1 MMINSSTAEVPGLR
15 PIETPK
21 NSSGD
26 GSSSSSSSFF
36 ASSPISPESV
46 DSSYSGG
53 GSSESPKEF
62 VLPHHRNDGTGATT
76 VFRRIR
82 TTLTSPFRRSP
93 LAQRVISI
101 GRHDEENILLQSS
114 SASGGRRGYRTARG
128 VGSGGGSGGTSGGR
142 SYYRNIAVLLLC
154 IVGIVGMWTI
164 MRSDGSSGSSGSN
177 GGGAKLVPGASS
189 ARSAAAQQ
197 NPFTFRPFAVEGSP
211 SEEAIDLFRQAY
223 GTTGNVEAEDKEEEE
238 EDEQKAQEK
247 SYIGIDDPLN
257 PGSIF
262 IVLDLNEESIAGGSN
277 ARGRNNFINR
287 DGSLFSIMNKFD
299 ADVRS
304 YLVEKFTPSF
314 FEAYS
319 SENGDEESA
328 GGSSSTTETAPK
340 MVDVKSFY
348 SVLADNLPHIA
359 GSQYATPD
367 GFTTLMEVKF
377 AIPSRHT
384 QSTVAID
391 AYTRIVVDTVKSYI
405 SKSIPS
411 GITAEYTGLP
421 LFRADLRPA
430 SSRPELMG
438 ASLNELL
445 SPSAPSL
452 KAYHNLADRFGWG
465 IVSPYKIV
473 FDHSDAESSIDTD
486 AGFRLMHKVMAA
498 FSQVDLENETR
509 EEEVEEEM
517 ETIAGLAAVNLDSIP
532 QRIEDGHMNEHLAEV
547 MDELYGVHPI
557 IPDDSSNAR
566 RRASKPPMRTVYNGV
581 AFLRNNQVP
590 YPLYLGAKICR
601 EKQHHHCNLELLHY
615 FTAMT
620 DAMTSKDRMT
630 TYITATLGVDPFSRY
645 GIAWLMAAR
654 KKIKEM
660 ERNGDLDG
668 YSVSIVGGA
677 SLEFDAWF
685 QAKTAGAVGGVGEEP
700 PSSSRPTSSHYTFLL
715 ISAAVVLVGLGI
727 RSLASVSKQNAYS
740 HKRH

>member
-1 MMINSSTAEVPGLR
+1 M
-15 PIETPK
+15 
-21 NSSGD
+21 
-26 GSSSSSSSFF
+26 
-36 ASSPISPESV
+36 
-46 DSSYSGG
+46 SGG
-53 GSSESPKEF
+53 G
-62 VLPHHRNDGTGATT
+62 
-76 VFRRIR
+76 
-82 TTLTSPFRRSP
+82 
-93 LAQRVISI
+93 
-101 GRHDEENILLQSS
+101 
-114 SASGGRRGYRTARG
+114 
-128 VGSGGGSGGTSGGR
+128 
-142 SYYRNIAVLLLC
+142 
-154 IVGIVGMWTI
+154 
-164 MRSDGSSGSSGSN
+164 N
-177 GGGAKLVPGASS
+177 GGGAKAVPAVSP
-189 ARSAAAQQ
+189 ARSAAAAQQ
-197 NPFTFRPFAVEGSP
+197 SPFTFRPFPVEGSP

-223 GTTGNVEAEDKEEEE
+223 GTTGDVEADDEDEEEKQGGE
-238 EDEQKAQEK
+238 EP
-247 SYIGIDDPLN
+247 YIGIDDPLN

-262 IVLDLNEESIAGGSN
+262 IVLDLNEGSAGGAS
-277 ARGRNNFINR
+277 ARNNFINR
-287 DGSLFSIMNKFD
+287 DGALFSIMNKFD

-304 YLVEKFTPSF
+304 YLVDKFTPSF
-314 FEAYS
+314 FEAS
-319 SENGDEESA
+319 SNEKGDEEST
-328 GGSSSTTETAPK
+328 GGSSSTTETP
-340 MVDVKSFY
+340 MIDVASFY

-359 GSQYATPD
+359 GTRYATPD

-377 AIPSRHT
+377 AIPGRHA

-391 AYTRIVVDTVKSYI
+391 AYTRIVVHTVKSYV
-405 SKSIPS
+405 SKSIPA
-411 GITAEYTGLP
+411 GVTAEYTGLP

-445 SPSAPSL
+445 SPSAASL

-498 FSQVDLENETR
+498 FSQVDLENETT

-557 IPDDSSNAR
+557 VADDSSNAR
-566 RRASKPPMRTVYNGV
+566 RRASKPPTRTVYNGV

-660 ERNGDLDG
+660 ERNGDLEG
-668 YSVSIVGGA
+668 YNVSIVGGA

-685 QAKTAGAVGGVGEEP
+685 QAKTEGAVGGVGEEP
-700 PSSSRPTSSHYTFLL
+700 PSSSTSSSFHYMLILL
-715 ISAAVVLVGLGI
+715 SAAVVLVGLGI
-727 RSLASVSKQNAYS
+727 RSLSSVSKQNAYS